1 MLASAGIPALEDESI
16 ERLDQILE
24 AGAEALNCQR
34 VLNKTGDSI
43 VSEVLR
49 EQDRFVEWQH
59 YPVGDVYDPEYHSQY
74 YYHAHPK
81 DERVDG
87 EHGHFHTFLR
97 PFGMPSGIKPLAL
110 PDLTP
115 PANENDALSHLI
127 GVSMDRYGMPFRLFS
142 TNRWVTGETWY
153 GAADVVQMLDHFAID
168 HARPSWPLN
177 RWLTAILRLFR
188 PQIVTLLHRRD
199 EAIDRF
205 VQDHRTDNVF
215 EDRRLEIASGGT
227 IDIPQQIDAAER
239 ARRMKKR
246 RAQSRTG

>member
-1 MLASAGIPALEDESI
+1 MLASADLPALAAETI

-34 VLNKTGDSI
+34 VLNKTGDTI

-49 EQDRFVEWQH
+49 EQGQFMEWQH
-59 YPVGDVYDPEYHSQY
+59 YPLGDVFDPEYHSQY

-81 DERVDG
+81 EERVGG

-97 PFGMPSGIKPLAL
+97 PYGMPSGLKPVPL
-110 PDLTP
+110 PDYTA

-127 GVSMDRYGMPFRLFS
+127 GVSMDRYGTPFRLFS

-153 GAADVVQMLDHFAID
+153 SAADVIEMLDHFAID

-188 PQIVTLLHRRD
+188 PQIVTLLEQRD
-199 EAIDRF
+199 AAITRWTE
-205 VQDHRTDNVF
+205 DHGTDNVF
-215 EDRRLEIASGGT
+215 EDRRLEITSQVS
-227 IDIPQQIDAAER
+227 INVLQQIDAAES
-239 ARRMKKR
+239 ARRLKKR
-246 RAQSRTG
+246 RSRPRAV